1 MYDSDMNAERDTL
14 VELAMQAIERRGSEI
29 SKAILASDTR
39 IARAKIDQVFPEES
53 DLFDAIVERWFRPLV
68 AIMEDVLATDLP
80 PNRKMYEFFAR
91 RFAHQ
96 RAQFQ
101 RDPAAFA
108 LYVELGNGHWQEVR
122 SYVDLGDHYL
132 SELIAQAQ
140 ADGHFP
146 GLTINQALSL
156 INQMVVCYVQPIFL
170 IMISERLSEDKLARI
185 IDTVFAGLSAK
196 NRGAAGVSGLRVA

>member
-1 MYDSDMNAERDTL
+1 MSDPLNLTLADLAISPLNVRFPEKDAETVEALSASIVEQGLLEQLLVHPAPEDGPWAERAL
-14 VELAMQAIERRGSEI
+14 
-29 SKAILASDTR
+29 
-39 IARAKIDQVFPEES
+39 
-53 DLFDAIVERWFRPLV
+53 DAAP
-68 AIMEDVLATDLP
+68 
-80 PNRKMYEFFAR
+80 KYG
-91 RFAHQ
+91 
-96 RAQFQ
+96 Q

>member
-132 SELIAQAQ
+132 S
-140 ADGHFP
+140 
-146 GLTINQALSL
+146 LTINQALSL